1 MKGRIGD
8 VVRWV
13 LSLVFIVGVLW
24 AVLAVD
30 AKGDS
35 DEAYP
40 VADAAY
46 PIEYASP
53 NPNPIVPTLIAA
65 SETRQARPTR
75 RWVTV
80 TGWWETPEP
89 EIEAEAAL
97 EPAPREKEEKPSDGT
112 TAKLPPEPTPDPTP
126 TPLPTP
132 EPTPE
137 PTAVIESGPTE
148 VEMNHLML
156 WGQR

>member
-8 VVRWV
+8 VIRLI
-13 LSLVFIVGVLW
+13 LSLVFIVGLLW
-24 AVLAVD
+24 AVLEVSA
-30 AKGDS
+30 

-40 VADAAY
+40 VPDEAY

-65 SETRQARPTR
+65 SETRQAQPTR

-89 EIEAEAAL
+89 EDETVL
-97 EPAPREKEEKPSDGT
+97 EPTLREKESSAPE
-112 TAKLPPEPTPDPTP
+112 TAKLPPAPTPEPTPDPTP
-126 TPLPTP
+126 TLLPTP

-137 PTAVIESGPTE
+137 PTPTVVVDAGPTE

-156 WGQR
+156 WGQTI

>member
-1 MKGRIGD
+1 MRGRIGD

-65 SETRQARPTR
+65 SETRQAR

-89 EIEAEAAL
+89 EDETVL
-97 EPAPREKEEKPSDGT
+97 EPTLREKEASAPE
-112 TAKLPPEPTPDPTP
+112 TAKLPPAPTPEPTPDPTP
-126 TPLPTP
+126 TLLPTP

-156 WGQR
+156 WGQTI